1 MGLTTK
7 QKQFIEAY
15 LLTKNATQSA
25 LTAGY
30 PKASAHS
37 VGSENLTKPEIA
49 KAIAD
54 GLARQLEASRAKAA
68 KTGLTKERWL
78 QEIRRIA
85 FANMDDFATVNTIKD
100 RKWEGSDETGD
111 FVDCETQSVT
121 LTSTEVRQLKKKGL
135 GSAIKKLTESQTQH
149 GGSLGIELHN
159 KLPAL
164 ELLGKAYGWVKDQM
178 EVSGPDG
185 GPQVIVS
192 LPGNGFEFESQEKK
206 KE

>member
-1 MGLTTK
+1 MD
-7 QKQFIEAY
+7 
-15 LLTKNATQSA
+15 KNATRA
-25 LTAGY
+25 A
-30 PKASAHS
+30 KASGYSAQTAS
-37 VGSENLTKPEIA
+37 KIGSENLSKPEVA
-49 KAIAD
+49 RAIAE
-54 GLARQLEASRAKAA
+54 GLAAQLEDSRARAA

-78 QEIRRIA
+78 QEIRRVA
-85 FANMDDFATVNTIKD
+85 FANMDDFATVNSVKD
-100 RKWEGSDETGD
+100 RRWEGSDDEGE
-111 FVDCETQSVT
+111 FVDFETQNVKLIT
-121 LTSTEVRQLKKKGL
+121 TDIRQLKKKGL
-135 GSAIKKLTESQTQH
+135 GSAIKKLSESQTQH

-206 KE
+206 KQ